1 MKKILLPILLA
12 FCAVAVTVFVSAI
25 TNWTVSV
32 FTLSSPVFI
41 AAALAFIGNIFIK
54 KRITVI
60 IASIVLLAAG
70 IAFMIAYST
79 VRVTLDADR
88 TLSEVLSVLRAAVLE
103 GIPVQVDRTLR
114 GVLSDISTLLIL
126 TGSMMFGNIIRRPSV
141 PKLLGVL
148 GIAIFGFT
156 ALIASIIPV
165 GHSVGFGLLL
175 LAIALIY
182 IALYWSIV
190 CIYNIRHTAHKTA

>member
-1 MKKILLPILLA
+1 MKKFVLILA
-12 FCAVAVTVFVSAI
+12 FCAVAATVFISAI
-25 TNWTVSV
+25 TNWGVSV
-32 FTLSSPVFI
+32 FTLSRPIFI
-41 AAALAFIGNIFIK
+41 AAGIAFIGNIVIQ

-60 IASIVLLAAG
+60 VVAITLLAAG

-88 TLSEVLSVLRAAVLE
+88 TLSEVLSVLRAAALE
-103 GIPVQVDRTLR
+103 GVPVQVDRTMR

-126 TGSMMFGNIIRRPSV
+126 TGSMMFGNIIRRPRAL
-141 PKLLGVL
+141 KWFGVL

-156 ALIASIIPV
+156 VLIASIIPV

-175 LAIALIY
+175 LGIALIY

-190 CIYNIRHTAHKTA
+190 CIYNIRHTAHKTT

>member
-1 MKKILLPILLA
+1 MKKVFLPILLA

-25 TNWTVSV
+25 TNWEVSV

-60 IASIVLLAAG
+60 IASIVLFAAG

-79 VRVTLDADR
+79 VRPTLDADR

-141 PKLLGVL
+141 PKWLGVL